1 MFISTNTSLA
11 LSQPVS
17 KLSQRVIETWTQLVK
32 SFRESGSVTRS
43 GRPAVSPSI
52 SLAINQYVI
61 LSVNQLVRQTVN
73 YTDSQ
78 SVSRSVS

>member
-43 GRPAVSPSI
+43 GRPAGRQSVNQFNRQSVRYSVCQSVSPSD
-52 SLAINQYVI
+52 S
-61 LSVNQLVRQTVN
+61 QLYR
-73 YTDSQ
+73 Q
-78 SVSRSVS
+78 SVS